1 MVGDIGAGY
10 RLGSAMISANLRLPG
25 GCHEIT
31 PTNFCLV
38 VELHAMRGIRD
49 GRAGISTGSAGGDR
63 FRGAW
68 RRQRF
73 GVEDLRSRQDGKTP
87 AAGAW
92 RGMASRIHTPGPG
105 KA

>member
-31 PTNFCLV
+31 PTNFFLV
-38 VELHAMRGIRD
+38 VDLHAVRGTRH
-49 GRAGISTGSAGGDR
+49 GRASISTGSAGGDR
-63 FRGAW
+63 FRRAW

-73 GVEDLRSRQDGKTP
+73 GVEDLRSRQDCKAP
-87 AAGAW
+87 AVGAW
-92 RGMASRIHTPGPG
+92 GGMASRIHTPSPG